1 MNESN
6 QKTDG
11 GPAFPMA
18 YTEGTASCSP
28 VGMTLRD
35 YFAAKALQAMISTSA
50 APCMSLGDLQGI
62 EPRIAESAYSVADAM
77 LAERA
82 K

>member
-1 MNESN
+1 M
-6 QKTDG
+6 KPDG

-18 YTEGTASCSP
+18 DQYTQNGDPVYQGSC
-28 VGMTLRD
+28 GMTLRD
-35 YFAAKALQAMISTSA
+35 YFAAAALKAMLSLHPTYQTGPDRNSA
-50 APCMSLGDLQGI
+50 ARRSYEI
-62 EPRIAESAYSVADAM
+62 ADAM

>member
-1 MNESN
+1 M
-6 QKTDG
+6 KPDG

-18 YTEGTASCSP
+18 DQYTQNGDPVCQGSC
-28 VGMTLRD
+28 GMTLRD
-35 YFAAKALQAMISTSA
+35 YFAAAVLPAIIADAGLEGLRENTGKQLASVAL
-50 APCMSLGDLQGI
+50 
-62 EPRIAESAYSVADAM
+62 IAYGMADAM